1 VASGCDRRAAA
12 GEVGADNADCGKAG
26 TTGSGAVDGSGGA
39 ALPVAG
45 CPQTGQNKNPG
56 CTGCPH
62 AGLPEPATPAI
73 VTAG

>member
-1 VASGCDRRAAA
+1 MDSGCDRGAAM
-12 GEVGADNADCGKAG
+12 GDTGADNADCGRAG
-26 TTGSGAVDGSGGA
+26 TTGSGAVDGSDGA
-39 ALPVAG
+39 ALPEAG
-45 CPQTGQNKNPG
+45 CPQTGQDKNPG